1 MLTRR
6 SFLANGSRSLAA
18 AAFLPPFLDRVATLA
33 REGRLGAGRHGDDT
47 ILVVIQMSGGN
58 DGLNTVVPF
67 GINGYREARPNLG
80 VPAGD
85 VLPLTDSVGLHPSMT
100 QVHQRYQAGQVAIV
114 QGVGYPNPNLSH
126 FRSMD
131 IWHTAEPDAFETT
144 GWLASYLA
152 STTID
157 DGNPTFAASI
167 TDGLSRA
174 LYGSGVSV
182 PAIAGLQQYQFR
194 TDPQYQNDRAP
205 RLAAADRIH
214 HLDYR
219 GSPLQDHV
227 AQTAINAISSSERVQ
242 AAAQA
247 YSSSVDYGNFP
258 LANSLKTVAQLIAGN
273 LGTRIY
279 YVAFGGFD
287 THSAQA
293 AAHAR
298 LLGGFSAA
306 VDAFLTDV
314 AAMGKGPQTLI
325 MGFSEFGRRVRENG
339 SQGTDHGT
347 AGPMFVIG
355 QQVSGGLYGSHP
367 SLTDLD
373 RNGNLLHGIDFRAVY
388 GTALEGWMG
397 ADQRAALGSRFEDV
411 GFV

>member
-6 SFLANGSRSLAA
+6 SFLTSGSKSIAA
-18 AAFLPPFLDRVATLA
+18 ATFLPPFLQRVASMG
-33 REGRLGAGRHGDDT
+33 REGRLDGGRHGDDT
-47 ILVVIQMSGGN
+47 IMVVIQMTGGN

-67 GINGYREARPNLG
+67 GIDGYREARPTLG
-80 VPAGD
+80 ISATD
-85 VLPLTDSVGLHPSMT
+85 ALPLTESIGLHPSMT
-100 QVHQRYQAGQVAIV
+100 RIHQRYQTGQVAVV

-152 STTID
+152 STAVD
-157 DGNPTFAASI
+157 DNNPTFAASV
-167 TDGLSRA
+167 TDGLTPA
-174 LYGSGVSV
+174 LRGGGLSI
-182 PAIAGLQQYQFR
+182 PAIAGLQQYRFR
-194 TDPQYQNDRAP
+194 TDPQNQSDRPA
-205 RLAAADRIH
+205 RLTAADRIY

-219 GSPLQDHV
+219 GSLLQDHV
-227 AQTAINAISSSERVQ
+227 AQTAISAISSSERVQ
-242 AAAQA
+242 AAAQD
-247 YSSSVDYGNFP
+247 YSSTVEYPNFP

-287 THSAQA
+287 THSAQVA
-293 AAHAR
+293 NHQR
-298 LLGGFSAA
+298 LLGGFSSA

-314 AAMGKGPQTLI
+314 AAMGKGPQTLVLA
-325 MGFSEFGRRVRENG
+325 FSEFGRRVRENG

-355 QQVSGGLYGSHP
+355 QQIAGGLYGNHP

-373 RNGNLLHGIDFRAVY
+373 RNGNMVYGIDFRAVY
-388 GTALEGWMG
+388 GTVLEGWMG
-397 ADQRAALGSRFEDV
+397 ADQLAAMGARYENV